1 LVFEVEHMRRSSLI
15 VNRNIQVLMGS
26 ALAFAICLLV
36 SPVYA
41 DPVPYPGPEIPQWI
55 TYGLEV
61 IFGEAIAWVVGAEFL
76 FRLTRKT
83 MGHKKDE
90 VSRYD
95 VYKIMLLAM
104 LVSFTIGVLFW
115 KIYGWL

>member
-15 VNRNIQVLMGS
+15 VNRNIQVLMGF
-26 ALAFAICLLV
+26 ALAFAFCLVV
-36 SPVYA
+36 SPVLA
-41 DPVPYPGPEIPQWI
+41 DPVPYPGSETPQWI
-55 TYGLEV
+55 AYGLEV
-61 IFGEAIAWVVGAEFL
+61 MFGEAIAWVVGAEFL

-104 LVSFTIGVLFW
+104 LLSFIIGVLLW